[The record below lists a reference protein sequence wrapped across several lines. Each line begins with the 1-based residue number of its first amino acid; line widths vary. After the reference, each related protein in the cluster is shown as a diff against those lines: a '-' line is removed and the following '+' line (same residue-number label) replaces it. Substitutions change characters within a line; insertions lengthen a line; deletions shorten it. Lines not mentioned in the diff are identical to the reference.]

1 MTPPKRS
8 FNILNVNLWGHGGL
22 GVKTFASYLQGTY
35 ILIYL
40 KIFKAYFLNVFFF
53 SSHFLS
59 VFQFLFHFF
68 PPLSLSRCP
77 YDYTDLF
84 VLMSSSD
91 STRIDRMLWGEVRWG
106 ETSHLRMLYNAKIC
120 AIVMNS
126 PTIQSRRVRPPV
138 VTGLCCTRKET
149 RTFHVKWSDLLEIKI
164 IKMFI

>member
-53 SSHFLS
+53 FLPFSFS
-59 VFQFLFHFF
+59 VFQFLFHFS
-68 PPLSLSRCP
+68 PPLSLSLSRCP

-91 STRIDRMLWGEVRWG
+91 STRIDRMLWGEVRWDV
-106 ETSHLRMLYNAKIC
+106 SLANALQCKDLC
-120 AIVMNS
+120 HCYE
-126 PTIQSRRVRPPV
+126 QSNDS
-138 VTGLCCTRKET
+138 
-149 RTFHVKWSDLLEIKI
+149 VKASAPSRGHRFVLHPKGNENISC
-164 IKMFI
+164 KMIGFIRN